1 MMKISRSVYSKT
13 IRSDDETIS
22 QNFIIELDI
31 FFLVV
36 REQPRY
42 SKKFSTL
49 NAGDIG
55 RRDGPSPVTSRHTL
69 VIFKTPYGKNGKY
82 RKTASKIVQIP
93 IPHILITFIIG
104 SAYLWCFHLARLIIS
119 GIYAPD
125 VHVFLIFW

>member
-22 QNFIIELDI
+22 QNFIIKLEI

-49 NAGDIG
+49 NEGDIG
-55 RRDGPSPVTSRHTL
+55 RREGPSPVTSRHTS
-69 VIFKTPYGKNGKY
+69 VIFKIPY
-82 RKTASKIVQIP
+82 RKKWQIP
-93 IPHILITFIIG
+93 GALHERV
-104 SAYLWCFHLARLIIS
+104 SE
-119 GIYAPD
+119 
-125 VHVFLIFW
+125 